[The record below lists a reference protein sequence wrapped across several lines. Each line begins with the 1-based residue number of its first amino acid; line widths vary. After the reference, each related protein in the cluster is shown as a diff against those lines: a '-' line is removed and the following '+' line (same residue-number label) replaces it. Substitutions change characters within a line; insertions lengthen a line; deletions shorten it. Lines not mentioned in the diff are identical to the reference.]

1 MLKKRNM
8 YLKMVMSSLSR
19 RKSRMLTAL
28 LAIAMGATI
37 LSGLVTIYY
46 DIPKQMGKAF
56 RSYGANLLVIPTGT
70 DEKISDE
77 QLKEIEEVIPKDKK
91 VGIAPYIYQNT
102 SNLI

>member
-8 YLKMVMSSLSR
+8 YLKMVMASLSR

-56 RSYGANLLVIPTGT
+56 RSYGANLLVIPTGA
-70 DEKISDE
+70 DEKIS
-77 QLKEIEEVIPKDKK
+77 
-91 VGIAPYIYQNT
+91 
-102 SNLI
+102 

>member
-1 MLKKRNM
+1 
-8 YLKMVMSSLSR
+8 MVMSSLSR

-77 QLKEIEEVIPKDKK
+77 QLKEIEEVIPKDRYNFFF
-91 VGIAPYIYQNT
+91 IIHF
-102 SNLI
+102 